1 VTRTSAITTACASI
15 WLGVAAIS
23 VFAPDLV
30 SGTEQEHIPLA
41 AITAWLW
48 ALAST
53 GYVALLAILAS
64 DVDYG
69 TAWRSFALTLIVV
82 WLTAS
87 AVSIFG
93 PELVTGTDPTRVPLA
108 ALIAPPAAT
117 LATGFVCLIL
127 ALMTLRRGVR
137 IARSRTAIPV

>member
-1 VTRTSAITTACASI
+1 
-15 WLGVAAIS
+15 

-64 DVDYG
+64 DVDDG

-117 LATGFVCLIL
+117 LATGFVCLMF
-127 ALMTLRRGVR
+127 ALLTLRRGER